1 MSNNPPPVVVGID
14 GSETS
19 VSAALWAGAVA
30 DKLGAPLHLVH
41 SAAAPHSFIADGA
54 VIAIE
59 AAAIDDRRA
68 AGEKILTI
76 AEQAV
81 HKDHAHLQI
90 TTETVTE
97 AADVAL
103 IKRSQTAQLI
113 VLGCEDVS
121 RTAALLL
128 GSTSL
133 TVTTR
138 ASCPVVAWRGIPE
151 PDGRPVVV
159 GVDGTDAGNSALA
172 EAFAY
177 ADRFGAPV
185 KAVHAW
191 SANAGYD
198 PAIIP
203 YLIDWEAVESAERSA
218 LVAAVSPWVQRYPE
232 VPIEYCLEE
241 AKPSRA
247 LLHHLDDAQLVVVGN
262 HRGSAAAAAIL
273 GSTSLNLLH
282 HSPVPVLVCQAAE
295 AS

>member
-1 MSNNPPPVVVGID
+1 MSRDPSPVVVGID

-19 VSAALWAGAVA
+19 ISAARWAGEIAV
-30 DKLGAPLHLVH
+30 KLGAPLHLIH
-41 SAAAPHSFIADGA
+41 SAVTTGSFIADAA
-54 VIAIE
+54 VIAIK
-59 AAAIDDRRA
+59 AAATADQYA
-68 AGEKILTI
+68 AAEKILTI

-81 HKDHAHLQI
+81 HTDHADLLI

-103 IKRSQTAQLI
+103 IRRSQTAQLI
-113 VLGCEDVS
+113 VLGSEDVS

-138 ASCPVVAWRGIPE
+138 ASCPVAVWRRMSKPTNG
-151 PDGRPVVV
+151 PVVV
-159 GVDGTDAGNSALA
+159 GVDETTAGAAALA
-172 EAFAY
+172 AAFEY
-177 ADRFGAPV
+177 ADLFGAPV
-185 KAVHAW
+185 TAVRAW

-203 YLIDWEAVESAERSA
+203 YLIDWEAVETTERSS
-218 LVAAVSPWVQRYPE
+218 LIAAVAPWVQRYPR
-232 VPIEYCLEE
+232 VRVEYRVEE
-241 AKPSRA
+241 SKPSRA

-262 HRGSAAAAAIL
+262 HRGGAVAAALL
-273 GSTSLNLLH
+273 GSTALNLLH
-282 HSPVPVLVCQAAE
+282 HSRVPVLVCQAAE